1 MGIQVSGLCAVAEL
15 WCLHS
20 SMDGSKQLPAACAYG
35 MGAAAWAAIHR
46 QCVPL

>member
-20 SMDGSKQLPAACAYG
+20 SMDGSK
-35 MGAAAWAAIHR
+35 
-46 QCVPL
+46 